1 MAHEVIMPKLG
12 MTMIEGK
19 LIKWLKKEGD
29 MVNLGDP
36 VFELETDKLTN
47 TAEAMYEGVLLK
59 ILGNEG
65 DIYPCFAVLGV
76 VGKPDEDISE
86 IMNKATGATADKPA
100 APAQPEI
107 SPKDEPAAPVL
118 QGGRIIASPAARKL
132 ARENGIELAFVSPS
146 GPNGRIVLRD
156 VEGFI
161 NSGTPARAS
170 GLAKKMA
177 ADAGIGI
184 ASIPAT
190 GRVMAA
196 DVKKFICSASSEA
209 LEERVPMSGMR
220 ATIARRM
227 SESQSTSPT
236 VNYVISTDMT
246 ALRETKRSLAD
257 AGISVSYTDLIVKI
271 VAKTLPDFPNLNCTI
286 DGEDVIYKRYVSLGV
301 AVALEDGLLV
311 PVVKNAHI
319 KGLAEISAEIKS
331 LAELAR
337 EGRITPDALS
347 GGTFT
352 ISNLGTFGIES
363 FTPIINQP
371 EVAILGVNAIQD
383 TVVAVD
389 GVPCV
394 RPMMKLSLTADHRVA
409 DGAVA
414 AAFLAKVKKVIENPS
429 LLLL

>member
-19 LIKWLKKEGD
+19 LIKWLKQEGD
-29 MVNLGDP
+29 PIKLGDP

-47 TAEAMYEGVLLK
+47 TAEAMYEGTLLK
-59 ILGNEG
+59 ILGTEG
-65 DIYPCFAVLGV
+65 ETYPCFALLGV
-76 VGKPDEDISE
+76 VGKPGEDISE
-86 IMNKATGATADKPA
+86 ILAKNGGTPA
-100 APAQPEI
+100 
-107 SPKDEPAAPVL
+107 DEPVVPVRRT
-118 QGGRIIASPAARKL
+118 GRIIASPAARKL
-132 ARENGIELAFVSPS
+132 AKDNDIELALVSPT

-156 VEGFI
+156 VESFI
-161 NSGTPARAS
+161 KSGAAPAVKAS

-177 ADAGIGI
+177 ADIGVDI
-184 ASIPAT
+184 SSVPAS

-196 DVKKFICSASSEA
+196 DVQKFAASFASEQ
-209 LEERVPMSGMR
+209 LEERVPMNGMR

-227 SESQSTSPT
+227 SESQAMSPT
-236 VNYVISTDMT
+236 VNYVIAADTT
-246 ALRETKRSLAD
+246 ALREMKRSLAD
-257 AGISVSYTDLIVKI
+257 AGVSVSYTDLIVKI
-271 VAKTLPDFPNLNCTI
+271 VAKTLPEFPNLNCSI
-286 DGEDVIYKRYVSLGV
+286 DGGDIVYKRYVNMGI
-301 AVALEDGLLV
+301 AVALDDGLLV
-311 PVVKNAHI
+311 PVVKNAHLR
-319 KGLAEISAEIKS
+319 GLAEISAEVKS
-331 LAELAR
+331 LAAAAR

-352 ISNLGTFGIES
+352 ISNLGMYGIES

-389 GVPCV
+389 GAPCV
-394 RPMMKLSLTADHRVA
+394 RPIMKLSLTADHRAA

-414 AAFLAKVKKVIENPS
+414 AAFLAKVKKVIEKPA

>member
-19 LIKWLKKEGD
+19 LIKWLKHEGD
-29 MVNLGDP
+29 PIKLGDP

-47 TAEAMYEGVLLK
+47 TAEAMYEGTLLK
-59 ILGNEG
+59 ILGREG
-65 DIYPCFAVLGV
+65 DTYPCFALLGV
-76 VGKPDEDISE
+76 VGNPGEDISE
-86 IMNKATGATADKPA
+86 ILAKAGGAPM
-100 APAQPEI
+100 
-107 SPKDEPAAPVL
+107 DEPVVPVR
-118 QGGRIIASPAARKL
+118 QATRIIASPAARKL
-132 ARENGIELAFVSPS
+132 AKDNGIELALISPT

-156 VEGFI
+156 VESFM
-161 NSGTPARAS
+161 SSAPAVKAS
-170 GLAKKMA
+170 GLAKKLA
-177 ADAGIGI
+177 ADIGVDL
-184 ASIPAT
+184 ASVPAS

-196 DVKKFICSASSEA
+196 DVQKFAASFTSEQ
-209 LEERVPMSGMR
+209 LEERVPMNGMR

-227 SESQSTSPT
+227 SESQATSPT
-236 VNYVISTDMT
+236 VNYVIAADTT
-246 ALRETKRSLAD
+246 ALREMKRSLAD
-257 AGISVSYTDLIVKI
+257 AGVSVSYTDLIVKI
-271 VAKTLPDFPNLNCTI
+271 VAKTLPEFPNLNCSI
-286 DGEDVIYKRYVSLGV
+286 DGGDIIYKRYVNMGI
-301 AVALEDGLLV
+301 AVALDDGLLV
-311 PVVKNAHI
+311 PVVKNAYL

-331 LAELAR
+331 LASDAR

-352 ISNLGTFGIES
+352 ISNLGMYGIES

-394 RPMMKLSLTADHRVA
+394 RPIMKLSLTADHRAA

-414 AAFLAKVKKVIENPS
+414 AAFLAKVKKVIENPA